1 MNDMLRLIEPVIP
14 ALRRYARA
22 LVRNRAAADDLVQ
35 DCLERAVSHWGQR
48 REGDPRPWLFTILH
62 NLALSQFRRSA
73 RRGKHIA
80 IDEANEDDFG
90 QDAVQEQKL
99 MYQDVLD
106 KLARLPDDQRAVL
119 LLVAVEDL
127 SYADAARVLDI
138 PIGTVMSRLS
148 RAREKLQQEIE
159 GTADGAA
166 EKRGA
171 VAEHE
176 MTNRPITED
185 DLHAYVDGV
194 LEPEREAEVAAYL
207 EGHPD
212 MARRVSAFSD
222 QRDLLRKALAP
233 IADEPLPPQLNLS
246 RMIENRRRRPSPVW
260 WAVAAMLMLS
270 IGGLGGWVMRGSLQA
285 SPGGLAA
292 LAQEAAY
299 SYSVYAPDRVRP
311 VEMRA
316 SDSAQLVQWVSNR
329 LKQPVTLPDLTG
341 SGYRLMGGRL
351 IATSH
356 GPAAMF
362 MYDDDR
368 GNRLVVLTRPMISEQ
383 NAPMAPHSGGDVS
396 GFAWADGGM
405 GYSLVGQAAAE
416 SLRPIANEVRRQARS
431 I

>member
-1 MNDMLRLIEPVIP
+1 MI
-14 ALRRYARA
+14 
-22 LVRNRAAADDLVQ
+22 
-35 DCLERAVSHWGQR
+35 H
-48 REGDPRPWLFTILH
+48 
-62 NLALSQFRRSA
+62 
-73 RRGKHIA
+73 
-80 IDEANEDDFG
+80 
-90 QDAVQEQKL
+90 
-99 MYQDVLD
+99 
-106 KLARLPDDQRAVL
+106 
-119 LLVAVEDL
+119 
-127 SYADAARVLDI
+127 
-138 PIGTVMSRLS
+138 
-148 RAREKLQQEIE
+148 
-159 GTADGAA
+159 
-166 EKRGA
+166 
-171 VAEHE
+171 
-176 MTNRPITED
+176 RPITED
-185 DLHAYVDGV
+185 DLHAYVDGA

-207 EGHPD
+207 EAHPNV
-212 MARRVSAFSD
+212 ARRVSAVSD

-246 RMIENRRRRPSPVW
+246 GMIETRRRRPSPIW
-260 WAVAAMLMLS
+260 WAVAALLMLS
-270 IGGLGGWVMRGSLQA
+270 IGGLGGWVMRGNLQG

-316 SDSAQLVQWVSNR
+316 TDSAQLVQWVSNR

-396 GFAWADGGM
+396 GFAWAEGGM

-416 SLRPIANEVRRQARS
+416 SLRPIANEVRKQARS